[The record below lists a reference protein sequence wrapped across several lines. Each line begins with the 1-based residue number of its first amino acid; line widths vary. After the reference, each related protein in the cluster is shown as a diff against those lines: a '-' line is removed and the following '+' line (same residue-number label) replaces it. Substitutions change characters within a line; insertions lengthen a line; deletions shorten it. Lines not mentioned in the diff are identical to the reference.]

1 MAAAAETGE
10 LAFAIGA
17 DLLAPGFLFA
27 LASTI
32 FCVFVRLIKDEKD
45 RIRLFFLLEEAPW
58 WSAYA
63 QLLAALSSVFD
74 RYFGKKLFGLRSFYR
89 CLVLAFIYPVVALLV
104 NLGFLTP
111 QTREGARE
119 SIQIFGLIAFL
130 ILLIFG
136 VIIFF
141 IVRAF
146 RSWLEIRRFAAKGQ
160 HLRWAA
166 LEYSGYFLVAAI
178 APIAA
183 KILALYFAK
192 YIYGVAVAGSGV
204 TGAFYFLH
212 LVSYGEGS
220 VVTLFQTAGGAI
232 AAVSA
237 MVVAGASVL
246 ATGLVMLTATTVAF
260 FLSGTF
266 EISAAGTT
274 VPIPIA
280 IGVGQSVMLILFVS
294 FIIPFLNGAL
304 DWPSWGASRW
314 MMRRLER
321 DAERG
326 VWPII
331 ILHIMIDIA
340 LAFLFLAILI
350 SVFAVL
356 GDLISS
362 NPNFIWREDE
372 FFGDAEIDPFGAG
385 FWLTAMLLSTLV
397 PTIIHL
403 AAAVGAIVVV
413 RPPFRRIP
421 LRYLEDANPSTLERW
436 ITAGYL
442 TVWVLLALG
451 ITSAA
456 LYGLV
461 YGLSYHGNTLWT
473 LVFDLADFQV
483 NAAN

>member
-1 MAAAAETGE
+1 MAAAAETAAVG
-10 LAFAIGA
+10 FAIGA

-32 FCVFVRLIKDEKD
+32 FVVLLKLIKDERD
-45 RIRLFFLLEEAPW
+45 RIRMFFLLEEAPW

-63 QLLAALSSVFD
+63 RLLAVLSSVFD
-74 RYFGKKLFGLRSFYR
+74 HYFGKKLFGLRSFDQ
-89 CLVLAFIYPVVALLV
+89 CLVLAFVYPFVALLIA
-104 NLGFLTP
+104 LAFSAP
-111 QTREGARE
+111 QARPGTKE
-119 SIQIFGLIAFL
+119 TFQIFGLIAFL
-130 ILLIFG
+130 VLLIFG

-146 RSWLEIRRFAAKGQ
+146 RRWLEIRRFAAKGQ

-183 KILALYFAK
+183 KFLALYFAE
-192 YIYGVAVAGSGV
+192 YIYGVAIAGSGV
-204 TGAFYFLH
+204 TGAFYFLN

-237 MVVAGASVL
+237 MAVAGASAL
-246 ATGLVMLTATTVAF
+246 ATGLVMLTATAVAF
-260 FLSGTF
+260 FLSGVF
-266 EISAAGTT
+266 EISAVGTT
-274 VPIPIA
+274 GSIAIA
-280 IGVGQSVMLILFVS
+280 IGAGQSVMLILFVS

-304 DWPSWGASRW
+304 DWPSWGVSRW

-331 ILHIMIDIA
+331 ILHMMIDIA

-350 SVFAVL
+350 AVFAVL
-356 GDLISS
+356 GELISS
-362 NPNFIWREDE
+362 NPSFTWHEDE
-372 FFGDAEIDPFGAG
+372 IFRDAKTDPFGAG

-403 AAAVGAIVVV
+403 AAAVGALVVV

-461 YGLSYHGNTLWT
+461 YALSYHGNTLWT
-473 LVFDLADFQV
+473 LVFDLADFLV
-483 NAAN
+483 NAVN